1 MLFDINQSG
10 KFGTRFFIQFSNL
23 FGQCVGRPSV
33 FLLNSLDELLTQIV
47 DLAIGLGLS
56 LVATNEA
63 DEISCGPLL
72 AWRHS
77 AADVAHR
84 AALSK

>member
-10 KFGTRFFIQFSNL
+10 KCGTHFFMQFSDL
-23 FGQCVGRPSV
+23 FGQCVGLLSV

-56 LVATNEA
+56 LVATNDA
-63 DEISCGPLL
+63 DEISCVRFQLGNVRLWTL
-72 AWRHS
+72 RT
-77 AADVAHR
+77 
-84 AALSK
+84 